1 MDCAGTPPSH
11 EQSFPLNGIC
21 RMAAVNAFDDKCMTT
36 SDACAMLRFW
46 DACRGGLNSTAANGQ
61 SCERFKSDSRDDD
74 Q

>member
-1 MDCAGTPPSH
+1 
-11 EQSFPLNGIC
+11 
-21 RMAAVNAFDDKCMTT
+21 MAAVNAFDDKCMTT